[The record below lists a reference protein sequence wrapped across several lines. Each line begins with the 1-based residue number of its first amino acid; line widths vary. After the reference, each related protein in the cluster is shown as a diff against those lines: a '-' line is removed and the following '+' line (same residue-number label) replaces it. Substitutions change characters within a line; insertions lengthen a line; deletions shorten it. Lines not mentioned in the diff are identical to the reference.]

1 MAVIQVILR
10 GYPSGGPID
19 SGEEPLVLQFDE
31 DKEFENAFW
40 VIPGFGQDLPAFL
53 LSEIRVDPG
62 PKMLTVNIQG
72 PEGMQSGP
80 HQTNWVRCDY
90 PRGKLFSL
98 LQMNAETRTTTG
110 VSITVEEGALKLD
123 EIKLGGG

>member
-1 MAVIQVILR
+1 MATIQVILR

-19 SGEEPLVLQFDE
+19 AGDTPVVLQFDQDGE
-31 DKEFENAFW
+31 YENAWWF
-40 VIPGFGQDLPAFL
+40 IPGFGQELPAYV

-62 PKMLTVNIQG
+62 QMLTVSIEG
-72 PEGMQSGP
+72 PEGIQSGP

-98 LQMNAETRTTTG
+98 LHMNAETRTTTG
-110 VSITVEEGALKLD
+110 VSITVEDGKLQLD
-123 EIKLGGG
+123 EVKLGG

>member
-19 SGEEPLVLQFDE
+19 SGEEPVVLQFDE

-53 LSEIRVDPG
+53 LSEIRVEPG
-62 PKMLTVNIQG
+62 PQLKVSIQG
-72 PEGMQSGP
+72 PDGLQSGP
-80 HQTNWVRCDY
+80 HTTNWVRCDY

-110 VSITVEEGALKLD
+110 VSVELVDGKLELG
-123 EIKLGGG
+123 EIKLGG

>member
-1 MAVIQVILR
+1 MATIQVILR

-19 SGEEPLVLQFDE
+19 AGEEPIILQFDQDGE
-31 DKEFENAFW
+31 YENAWWF
-40 VIPGFGQDLPAFL
+40 IPGFGQELPAYV

-62 PKMLTVNIQG
+62 QMLKVDIKG
-72 PEGMQSGP
+72 PEGFESGP

-98 LQMNAETRTTTG
+98 LHMNAETRTTTG
-110 VSITVEEGALKLD
+110 VSVAVEDGKLELS